1 MIGDFANSV
10 TGRDLQDVRDDVGIA
25 HRGMAAGT
33 VAAIDGVA
41 GAEVMG
47 AMFSFSQGAWS
58 VSPRADRRFGCRLP
72 AWDRPATPDTMNKK
86 MTAKRPLQVIVL

>member
-58 VSPRADRRFGCRLP
+58 VSPRAEPSLRVQAYPLGTVPPRRTR
-72 AWDRPATPDTMNKK
+72 
-86 MTAKRPLQVIVL
+86 